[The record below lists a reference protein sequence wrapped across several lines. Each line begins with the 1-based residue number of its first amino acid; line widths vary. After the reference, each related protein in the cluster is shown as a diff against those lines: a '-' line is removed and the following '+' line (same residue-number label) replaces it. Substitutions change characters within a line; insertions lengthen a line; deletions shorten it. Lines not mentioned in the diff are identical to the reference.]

1 MSILSN
7 LISNMKTDDLVEQVR
22 ILTDQIFEEESKN
35 MPYINQRPQG
45 ATIFLSL
52 QVPGHTQKEI
62 GFLSLER
69 ETEDLWIASYWT
81 IPITMLTRAEID
93 EEYVVSPRKKKM
105 HQIEDHRPEK
115 ILTQYAKLFKFYHGE

>member
-1 MSILSN
+1 
-7 LISNMKTDDLVEQVR
+7 MKTDDLVEQVR